1 MTSQINGLLV
11 DDQSRCQHYHSPLD
25 IVALKCFECQKYYAC
40 YQCHDRLEAHIYR
53 AYPCQL
59 KQDKVLICGV
69 CRHEMTIEEYQDV
82 EASTQLVQSTMIFIL
97 KNKKIEDSVH
107 MNKVFNLF

>member
-11 DDQSRCQHYHSPLD
+11 DDQSRCQHYHSTLD

-40 YQCHDRLEAHIYR
+40 YQCHDSLEEHSFR

-69 CRHEMTIEEYQDV
+69 CRHEMTIEEYQ
-82 EASTQLVQSTMIFIL
+82 EAVACPNCHS
-97 KNKKIEDSVH
+97 
-107 MNKVFNLF
+107 VFNPACSKHYDIYFEK

>member
-11 DDQSRCQHYHSPLD
+11 DDQSRCQHYHSSLD
-25 IVALKCFECQKYYAC
+25 HVALKC
-40 YQCHDRLEAHIYR
+40 YQCHDALEDHSFR

-69 CRHEMTIEEYQDV
+69 CRHEMTIEEYQEV
-82 EASTQLVQSTMIFIL
+82 RACPNCHSA
-97 KNKKIEDSVH
+97 
-107 MNKVFNLF
+107 FNPACSKHYDIYFEK

>member
-1 MTSQINGLLV
+1 MTRQINGLLV
-11 DDQSRCQHYHSPLD
+11 DDQSRCQHYHSTLD
-25 IVALKCFECQKYYAC
+25 IVALKCFECLKYYAC
-40 YQCHDRLEAHIYR
+40 YQCHDCLEKHSFR

-82 EASTQLVQSTMIFIL
+82 EACP
-97 KNKKIEDSVH
+97 NCH
-107 MNKVFNLF
+107 RAFNPACSKHYDIYFDK